1 MFGDSASAMAEQNM
15 FTANAR
21 INAHDAFTSFSNLDS
36 GSRQGVPFGQW
47 RRTHFGVN
55 SPTL

>member
-1 MFGDSASAMAEQNM
+1 MAEQKV
-15 FTANAR
+15 FTANTR
-21 INAHDAFTSFSNLDS
+21 MNAHDAFTSVSNLDS
-36 GSRQGVPFGQW
+36 GSRQAVPFGDW